1 MVQLDDQL
9 RETLVLLPEKIKLL
23 LLVYGLCDGLGSLV
37 PESPLVQHAHADHE
51 GLIQVGHEQVIGEE
65 VLLGGDQ
72 GAKELT
78 QFL

>member
-1 MVQLDDQL
+1 MVQLDYQL
-9 RETLVLLPEKIKLL
+9 REALVLLPEKVELL
-23 LLVYGLCDGLGSLV
+23 LLVNGLCDGLGSLV
-37 PESPLVQHAHADHE
+37 PESPLVQHTHADHE
-51 GLIQVGHEQVIGEE
+51 GLIQVGHEQVIREV